1 MWIRKWRIYL
11 CICISTVQSVV
22 QILEMV
28 HKLLPHVAAVNQ
40 LAPSADEAASGAT
53 TTGHYYTWV
62 ESDHPYKQATV
73 TNLRSVRTFCLFTN
87 RYYLSIS
94 LLSIS

>member
-1 MWIRKWRIYL
+1 MCVR
-11 CICISTVQSVV
+11 QSVV

-40 LAPSADEAASGAT
+40 LVPSADDAAAPLT
-53 TTGHYYTWV
+53 TTGNYYTWV

-73 TNLRSVRTFCLFTN
+73 TNLRLVV
-87 RYYLSIS
+87 
-94 LLSIS
+94 LLGFFSYRI